1 MDMYLVV
8 LFVVVILT
16 ILAMNMAR
24 GSTGRNW
31 MAVRDMDVAAESMGV
46 SLLKTKLQA
55 FAISSFYCGVAG
67 ALFAFT
73 YLKSLEPVAFDI
85 KLSFKILFMVILGGL
100 GTINGAFIGAAFI
113 LLFPV
118 LLNTVG
124 NNVFHGA
131 IDATIISALE
141 QVVFGVLMIVFMIY
155 EPLGMAKLWENLKT
169 RIKSRFSKD

>member
-1 MDMYLVV
+1 
-8 LFVVVILT
+8 
-16 ILAMNMAR
+16 
-24 GSTGRNW
+24 
-31 MAVRDMDVAAESMGV
+31 
-46 SLLKTKLQA
+46 
-55 FAISSFYCGVAG
+55 
-67 ALFAFT
+67 
-73 YLKSLEPVAFDI
+73 
-85 KLSFKILFMVILGGL
+85 MVILGGL

-169 RIKSRFSKD
+169 RIKSGFSKNL